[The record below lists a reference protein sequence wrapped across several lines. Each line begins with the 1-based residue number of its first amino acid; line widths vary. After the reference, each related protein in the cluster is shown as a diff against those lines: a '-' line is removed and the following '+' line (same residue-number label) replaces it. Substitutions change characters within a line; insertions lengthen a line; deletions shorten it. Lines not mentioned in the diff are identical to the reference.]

1 MKGFLGKEGFV
12 WWHGVVE
19 DVSDPLFLGRCR
31 VRIFGFHNPDLAEL
45 PTGALP
51 WAYPMQPITSAAL
64 SGIGTSPTGLLPGSH
79 VFGFFRDGEEAQDPV
94 IIGSFGGIP
103 LNEADT
109 SKGFT
114 DPSGRYPATVADV
127 NDGKFPRGVSVVGEQ
142 DTNRLAR
149 NNDEGQMRG
158 ANAAARSASTDRLVQ
173 STPDMAGK
181 RQWSEPAT
189 PYAAVYPKNHVRS
202 TESGHSEEWDDTPGK
217 ERVHTYHNSGTFT
230 EVANGWARAADGTI
244 INPDGTRVQRVV
256 GNDYEIIHGNKNI
269 HIKGARG
276 LNLVIDGAVNI
287 TINNG
292 GNIQINGKTNILA
305 NDDVNLQVEGSLKA
319 SGKTIEM
326 YADGDIGFSGRS
338 ISFIT
343 DSNVMVMQQS
353 KRVEVNS
360 GEPVLR
366 PKRVN
371 VKGGG

>member
-1 MKGFLGKEGFV
+1 
-12 WWHGVVE
+12 
-19 DVSDPLFLGRCR
+19 
-31 VRIFGFHNPDLAEL
+31 VR
-45 PTGALP
+45 
-51 WAYPMQPITSAAL
+51 Y
-64 SGIGTSPTGLLPGSH
+64 
-79 VFGFFRDGEEAQDPV
+79 
-94 IIGSFGGIP
+94 
-103 LNEADT
+103 
-109 SKGFT
+109 
-114 DPSGRYPATVADV
+114 
-127 NDGKFPRGVSVVGEQ
+127 
-142 DTNRLAR
+142 
-149 NNDEGQMRG
+149 
-158 ANAAARSASTDRLVQ
+158 
-173 STPDMAGK
+173 
-181 RQWSEPAT
+181 
-189 PYAAVYPKNHVRS
+189 
-202 TESGHSEEWDDTPGK
+202 TESGHIEEWDDTPGK